1 MNYEWKL
8 IFIWPVETVWQ
19 NGLQKRTFVL
29 EEVSDKDYK
38 GSIAIDLI
46 KDKVNMIN
54 EYKVGD
60 VVSVWLNFRANYSE
74 NSKKYYNG
82 VNAWNIKAV
91 KTGYGHAFPED
102 DWDLPF

>member
-1 MNYEWKL
+1 MTYEGK
-8 IFIWPVETVWQ
+8 IINIWPVETVWQ

-29 EEVSDKDYK
+29 EEVSDKEYK

-74 NSKKYYNG
+74 NSNRYFNS
-82 VNAWNIKAV
+82 VNAWSIKKVSSALGD
-91 KTGYGHAFPED
+91 TDG
-102 DWDLPF
+102 DLPF

>member
-29 EEVSDKDYK
+29 EEVSDKEYK

-46 KDKVNMIN
+46 KEKVNILN

-74 NSKKYYNG
+74 NTGRYYNG
-82 VNAWNIKAV
+82 INAWNIKKISSAIGN
-91 KTGYGHAFPED
+91 TDE
-102 DWDLPF
+102 DLPF